1 MRDPR
6 PTAPAKTLL
15 STLLLSLVLVA
26 AAPPARAVTIQEIP
40 SPRPTGWSV
49 DLTGRIPKATLTEI
63 DRVGD
68 EVKARNGAELAVVVV
83 GTTSGVPS
91 HTFATNL
98 ANTWGIG
105 ERGKDNGVLVFVALD
120 DRRIEIVLG
129 NGLASPALQ
138 EASAAIL
145 QGDMVPLLRQ
155 GDPAGAVLAGA
166 RACARRLLE
175 APPTAPTNSFGA
187 ILAPSKDETAPQ
199 SVVQPP
205 APIQPAAAPPATF
218 PAANS
223 SNGTAGIVLALL
235 GFGALGVLGW
245 VAYKLV
251 ARPRP
256 CPQCGA
262 PMERLSAEAGEAA
275 LPLTAI
281 EQIENRL
288 GSVTVQVYRCSSCGA
303 LDKASRRHPL
313 SGYESCPQCKAVA
326 LSKRQS
332 TVRAASYDHEGL
344 VQTEWQCLSCSYH
357 DSSTSTL
364 PRLFHQ
370 DHSASTTAAAFL
382 SSSSDSSSSS
392 SSSSDSGFGGG
403 SSSGDGASGS
413 W

>member
-15 STLLLSLVLVA
+15 SALLLSLVLVS
-26 AAPPARAVTIQEIP
+26 AAPPARAVTIPEIP

-166 RACARRLLE
+166 RACARRLLD
-175 APPTAPTNSFGA
+175 AP
-187 ILAPSKDETAPQ
+187 L
-199 SVVQPP
+199 
-205 APIQPAAAPPATF
+205 ATF
-218 PAANS
+218 PAGNPEANS

-245 VAYKLV
+245 VVYKFV
-251 ARPRP
+251 VRPRP

-275 LPLTAI
+275 LPLTAV

-288 GSVTVQVYRCSSCGA
+288 GSVTVEVYRCSSCGA

-332 TVRAASYDHEGL
+332 TLRAASYDHEGL
-344 VQTEWQCLSCSYH
+344 VRTEWQCLSCSYH

-364 PRLFHQ
+364 PRLVRQ
-370 DHSASTTAAAFL
+370 DDSASTTAAFL
-382 SSSSDSSSSS
+382 SSSSDSSS

>member
-1 MRDPR
+1 MRDSR
-6 PTAPAKTLL
+6 PTASAKTLL
-15 STLLLSLVLVA
+15 STLLLSLMLVA

-145 QGDMVPLLRQ
+145 QGDMVPLFRQ
-155 GDPAGAVLAGA
+155 GDPGGAVLAGA
-166 RACARRLLE
+166 RACARQLLD
-175 APPTAPTNSFGA
+175 APTPAPTNPLGA
-187 ILAPSKDETAPQ
+187 ILAPSAL
-199 SVVQPP
+199 
-205 APIQPAAAPPATF
+205 PATS
-218 PAANS
+218 PAGSPEANS

-235 GFGALGVLGW
+235 GFGVLGVLGW
-245 VAYKLV
+245 VAYKL
-251 ARPRP
+251 ATRPRP

-262 PMERLSAEAGEAA
+262 PMERLSVEAGEAA
-275 LPLTAI
+275 LPLTAV

-392 SSSSDSGFGGG
+392 SSDSGFGGG